1 MNIYV
6 SNLSFNIQD
15 EDLRFFFDTFRAV
28 TSVKV
33 INDKETGSS
42 HGFGFVEMSDDAAA
56 VKAMAEVDGSTADGR
71 VMRAVEAKPREDK
84 PAFKKRSFSKSW

>member
-15 EDLRFFFDTFRAV
+15 EDLRGFFESFGEV
-28 TSVKV
+28 TSAKV
-33 INDKETGSS
+33 VTDRETGRSR
-42 HGFGFVEMSDDAAA
+42 GFGFVEMSDDVAAA
-56 VKAMAEVDGSTADGR
+56 KAMAEVDGSTADGR
-71 VMRAVEAKPREDK
+71 VMKAVQAKPREDK

>member
-15 EDLRFFFDTFRAV
+15 EDLRGFFESFGEV
-28 TSVKV
+28 TSAKV
-33 INDKETGSS
+33 VTDKLSGRSR
-42 HGFGFVEMSDDAAA
+42 GFGFVEMSDDAAGA
-56 VKAMAEVDGSTADGR
+56 KAMAEVDGSTADGR
-71 VMRAVEAKPREDK
+71 VMRAAEARPKEDK